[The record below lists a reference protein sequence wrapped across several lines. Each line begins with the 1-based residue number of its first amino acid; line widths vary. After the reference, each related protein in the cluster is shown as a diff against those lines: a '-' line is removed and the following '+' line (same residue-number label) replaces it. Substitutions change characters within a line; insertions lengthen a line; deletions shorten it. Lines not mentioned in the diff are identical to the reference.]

1 MINLALIGV
10 GQWGKNFITTIDTI
24 PNSRLKYIC
33 ATSSDTLNAL
43 SGKYIKTNDY
53 KDLYKYSDIDGII
66 IATPGSTHFKIAS
79 EFIKRDFNVLIEK
92 PLSTNYK
99 DALNL
104 QKIFNEKK
112 VKVLIGHT
120 LLYNPAFAVFQNL
133 SKKIG
138 KIRYIKFNMG
148 NFGPF
153 RSDISVLWDWGPHAI
168 SACLAILNKEPIKLR
183 AWGLKSLKLKTNLYD
198 TVLINLS
205 YEAGLEVLAEV
216 SWIFPLKKR
225 EIIIVGEND
234 SIIFDD
240 MKDNKLTY
248 FKNLGEEKSLISYPS
263 YPKGAPLTIEVIDFI
278 NSIEKNSKPLSDTNL
293 GVKIAQILS
302 LAELSIKKGGEFVR
316 NNEA

>member
-33 ATSSDTLNAL
+33 AVSSETLNSL

-112 VKVLIGHT
+112 IKVLIGHT
-120 LLYNPAFAVFQNL
+120 LLYNPAFAEFQNL

-138 KIRYIKFNMG
+138 KIRYIKFDMG

-153 RSDISVLWDWGPHAI
+153 RSDMSVLWDWGPHAI

-183 AWGLKSLKLKTNLYD
+183 AWGLND

-205 YEAGLEVLAEV
+205 YEAGLEVFVEV

-225 EIIIVGEND
+225 KIIIVGEND

-248 FKNLGEEKSLISYPS
+248 FKNPGGEKSLISYPS
-263 YPKGAPLTIEVIDFI
+263 YPKGTPLTIEVTDFI
-278 NSIEKNSKPLSDTNL
+278 NSIEKNSKPLSDTRL
-293 GVKIAQILS
+293 GVKVAHLLS
-302 LAELSIKKGGEFVR
+302 LAELSIEKGGRYVR
-316 NNEA
+316 NNAA